1 MKKYIS
7 NYLTEVSDIC
17 NTININDIEHMIY
30 RIVQLRQK
38 NTGRLFILGVG
49 GSAANA
55 SHAVNDFR
63 KILGI
68 ECYTPADNVAEL
80 TARINDESWDD
91 SYKNWL
97 IGSKVNNNDIVLILS
112 VGGGSDTTSKNL
124 VKAMEHARSNDATI
138 LSIVSR
144 DGGKAKEL
152 SDVCVIIPVV
162 HQDRITA
169 HAEEWQGIV
178 WHLIVNALQH
188 E

>member
-1 MKKYIS
+1 MNKNTDYIAQ
-7 NYLTEVSDIC
+7 YLNEVKQICENIKQSDIEAL
-17 NTININDIEHMIY
+17 IEAIRNLH
-30 RIVQLRQK
+30 
-38 NTGRLFILGVG
+38 GRLFIMGVG

-63 KILGI
+63 KILNI
-68 ECYTPADNVAEL
+68 ECYTPTDNVAEL
-80 TARINDESWDD
+80 TARINDESWED

-97 IGSKVNNNDIVLILS
+97 IGSKLNSNDAVLVLS
-112 VGGGSDTTSKNL
+112 VGGGSATTSKNL
-124 VKAMEHARSNDATI
+124 VKAMEYTRSHGATI

-178 WHLIVNALQH
+178 WHLIVNALQI
-188 E
+188 